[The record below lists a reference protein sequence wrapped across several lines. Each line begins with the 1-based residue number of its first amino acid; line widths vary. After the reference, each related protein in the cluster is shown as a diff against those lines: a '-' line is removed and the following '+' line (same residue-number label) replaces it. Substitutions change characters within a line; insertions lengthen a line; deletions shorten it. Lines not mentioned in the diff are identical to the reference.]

1 MAITIDFEPT
11 SGYVPVYNDIVF
23 RVDSSL
29 KTEDNFRY
37 FAKIYIKGVFAFKMR
52 VHPNADGGLGE
63 FRVNRMLEEYVKSDH
78 YTNVRGFA
86 PASNSWTYFTIG
98 FGEEYTDYTAGGV
111 AFQTTTLDDSLVYP
125 GAATFVWNGA
135 FQYDDE
141 KHLRGEDYTDYYI
154 TRGEVAKFLTNR
166 SKTMFCDIGSEDYL
180 YFLFDYTSSPPLNMA
195 LKVVTTYK
203 DGTTMEYQRYNTYYD
218 DLMMAISS
226 GPWNLNYELFWDIMP
241 PSLAAQHMVVNSDV
255 VSYTVVIIDRDTDIE
270 LTETRTYM
278 VKHNAYRPAF
288 TPVRLAWL
296 NRLGGYD
303 AMTFS
308 GRNMDDLKNI
318 TRTSYS
324 KLIPKPY
331 TLGTPDTFGGDVV
344 VDINADRIYALSS
357 DYMTPQEAKA
367 MEELFTSPDVRF
379 VTINIP
385 MCVTKNNT
393 GDFLFNNSAEGR
405 NITNA
410 AEIFYDVEGL
420 SPAGIYTVTGD
431 WVYPGTLVT
440 NFPVD
445 DVLGL
450 VWEWTT
456 YVVYW
461 KPGILLNTEYL
472 KRDGRSDRPY
482 RFELEVRQGFEIK
495 TQRGVRS

>member
-1 MAITIDFEPT
+1 MSITIDYQPT

-52 VHPNADGGLGE
+52 VHPNATGGLGE

-78 YTNVRGFA
+78 FTNVRGFGPCA
-86 PASNSWTYFTIG
+86 NSWTWFTIG

-111 AFQTTTLDDSLVYP
+111 AFQTVTEDASLVFP

-135 FQYDDE
+135 FQYDDQQ
-141 KHLRGEDYTDYYI
+141 LVDEDYTKYYV
-154 TRGEVAKFLTNR
+154 TRDEVVKFLTNR
-166 SKTMFCDIGSEDYL
+166 NKRMYCDIGSEDYL
-180 YFLFDYTSSPPLNMA
+180 YFLFDYTSSPPLNIA
-195 LKVVTTYK
+195 LKVVTTYN
-203 DGTTMEYQRYNTYYD
+203 DGRTMEYQRYNSYYD
-218 DLMMAISS
+218 DLVMAIGS
-226 GPWNLNYELFWDIMP
+226 GPWNLNYELFWDVMP
-241 PSLAAQHMVVNSDV
+241 PSMAAQHMVINSDV

-270 LTETRTYM
+270 LTETRTYT
-278 VKHNAYRPAF
+278 VKHNAYRASF
-288 TPVRLAWL
+288 NPVRLAWL

-308 GRNMDDLKNI
+308 ARNMDDLKNI
-318 TRTSYS
+318 TRTSFS

-344 VDINADRIYALSS
+344 VDVNADRIYSLSS
-357 DYMTPQEAKA
+357 DYMTPQEAQA

-385 MCVTKNNT
+385 MCVTKNNS
-393 GDFLFNNSAEGR
+393 GDFLFNTSAEGR
-405 NITNA
+405 SITDA
-410 AEIFYDVEGL
+410 AQLIYDVPGL
-420 SPAGIYTVTGD
+420 NPAGIYTVSGD
-431 WVYPGTLVT
+431 WTYPETLVT

-445 DVLGL
+445 AVLGE

-461 KPGILLNTEYL
+461 KPGILLTNEFL
-472 KRDGRSDRPY
+472 KRDGKTDRPY
-482 RFELEVRQGFEIK
+482 RFNIEVKQGFDVK